1 MRMSLLDWAESGW
14 LRPHTT
20 SREEV
25 AGLLG
30 IVERDL
36 ADAGQ
41 GISADW
47 KFGIA
52 YNAALR
58 LCTILLHAEGFRP
71 ERILQHYRTIQALGL
86 ILGPDRRADVEYLE
100 VCRKKRNIIEY
111 DSAGSVSET
120 DAAELVKFV
129 VELRTGVRKWLGE
142 NHGELLDA

>member
-1 MRMSLLDWAESGW
+1 MMSLHDWAESKW
-14 LRPHTT
+14 LRQHTT
-20 SREEV
+20 SREEI

-58 LCTILLHAEGFRP
+58 LCTILLHAEGYRP
-71 ERILQHYRTIQALGL
+71 ERTLQHYRTIQALGL
-86 ILGPDRRADVEYLE
+86 ILGPDKRADVEYLE

-111 DSAGSVSET
+111 DAAGTVT
-120 DAAELVKFV
+120 DRDATELAAFV
-129 VELRTGVRKWLGE
+129 VELRDRVLAWLRE
-142 NHGELLDA
+142 HHAELLES

>member
-1 MRMSLLDWAESGW
+1 MSLRDWAESGW

-71 ERILQHYRTIQALGL
+71 ERTLQHYRTIQALGL
-86 ILGPDRRADVEYLE
+86 ILGPARKVDVEYLE

-111 DSAGSVSET
+111 DSPGSVGEA

-129 VELRTGVRKWLGE
+129 VELRTSVLRWLRE
-142 NHGELLDA
+142 NHLELLDE